1 MYRNTFGDPRPSSAT
16 EISAALSE
24 LDMLPGLAIATLY
37 EPSDMN
43 EAPFDGWTAEIMDA
57 ETGENS
63 LATTGFGSRAD
74 LEAALREAGIQHI
87 EEGW

>member
-1 MYRNTFGDPRPSSAT
+1 MYRNIFNEPKPANAA
-16 EISAALSE
+16 EISAALNE
-24 LDMLPGLAIATLY
+24 FDMLPGLAMATLF
-37 EPSDMN
+37 EPSDLN

-57 ETGENS
+57 ETGDNS
-63 LATTGFGSRAD
+63 IGTAGFASRTD